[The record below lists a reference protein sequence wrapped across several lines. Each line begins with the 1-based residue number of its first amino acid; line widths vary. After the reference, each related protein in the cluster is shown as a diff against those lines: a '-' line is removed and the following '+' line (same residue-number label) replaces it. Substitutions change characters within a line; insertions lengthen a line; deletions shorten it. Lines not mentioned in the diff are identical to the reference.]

1 MIRIGVSLLIIGAAL
16 TTGACAG
23 GAASTL
29 PVGAAA
35 YEAVP
40 EAVPA
45 NRSAGTIRVGDRLDV
60 RVFGEPE
67 LSADSFVVDPSGI
80 VNFPLVGEIIA
91 MQQTP
96 RQLADELERRL
107 GARFVRNPHVTV
119 AVAASPLASY
129 TVEGDVGAPG
139 NFPVTASTTLLTA
152 MAEAKSP
159 TKLARREEIIVLR
172 KINGQQAGAR
182 FNLDQIRAGRAADP
196 QILAG
201 DKIVVTTSGP
211 KSAWADLLGALPL
224 LNLFLYINKN

>member
-1 MIRIGVSLLIIGAAL
+1 MTRIGVSLLIIGAAL

-45 NRSAGTIRVGDRLDV
+45 DRSSGTIRVGDRLDV

-67 LSADSFVVDPSGI
+67 LSGDSFVVDPSGI